1 MMNIKDVSVKWKI
14 IGISA
19 IGLIIVSL
27 IMVNNNIN
35 EIKETAELSILGK
48 SKTVVAMAEASRNEM
63 ARKLEIGVIKPFEQ
77 LPTDILLEA
86 VPVIAAIKTAQ
97 LNATALNYKF
107 RVPKI
112 NPRNPKNAP
121 TPIEHRTLSKM
132 QQKNIDEVVIKEKNQ
147 IRYFRAIRLTKDCLS
162 CHGNPKGSK
171 DPLGGIREGWKVGE
185 IHGAFEIISSLKE
198 AQITIRET
206 IIRVS
211 FMTIGILL
219 LVFAIVWIF
228 TQKTVLNPLKTAN
241 QFVGFIASGDLRQKI
256 SLDQKD
262 EFGQMIGAL
271 GDMSSNLNQM
281 IGNILHASD
290 DLRNSSNTLRDI
302 SSGLSTN
309 VQDTQ
314 NKSDHATQSASEMS
328 HNMDSIAAAVEE
340 TSTNVSIVADSAESM
355 TNTIHDI
362 ARNTEKA
369 RNITGNAVSQAK
381 NASVQINTLG
391 ESAQEITVVT
401 ETINDISE
409 QTNLLAL
416 NATIEA
422 ARAGEAGKGFAVVAN
437 EIKELAKQT
446 SSATD
451 EIKDKILG
459 IQGAIDSTVN
469 QIGNILQVINNVNEI
484 VSTIAASVEQQ
495 SETTQEIASSVV
507 QASEGIKEVTKN
519 VNQASL
525 FSADIARDIA
535 EVNRAASDVKGQ
547 SQEVDKNARE
557 LNDFV
562 EKIKQMLA
570 RFKLA

>member
-1 MMNIKDVSVKWKI
+1 MSIKDLSVKWKI

-27 IMVNNNIN
+27 IMVKNNIS
-35 EIKETAELSILGK
+35 EIKKTAEVSILEK
-48 SKTVVAMAEASRNEM
+48 SKTVVVMAEASRNEM
-63 ARKLEIGVIKPFEQ
+63 ARKLEIQVIKPFDQ
-77 LPTDILLEA
+77 LSPDVLIEA

-97 LNATALNYKF
+97 MNANELNYKF

-112 NPRNPKNAP
+112 EPRNPKNEP
-121 TPIEHRTLSKM
+121 TPVELRVLKQM
-132 QQKNIDEVVIKEKNQ
+132 KQKNLDDFVLKEENQ
-147 IRYFRAIRLTKDCLS
+147 VRYFRAIRLTKDCLS
-162 CHGNPKGSK
+162 CHGNPRGSK
-171 DPLGGIREGWKVGE
+171 DPLGGVREGWKVGE
-185 IHGAFEIISSLKE
+185 IHGAFEIISSLKD
-198 AQITIRET
+198 AQVTVRKT
-206 IIRVS
+206 IIQKTTL
-211 FMTIGILL
+211 TIVILI

-228 TQKTVLNPLKTAN
+228 TQKSVINPLGTAN
-241 QFVGFIASGDLRQKI
+241 QFVGRIASGDLSQKI
-256 SLDQKD
+256 TLDQKD
-262 EFGQMIGAL
+262 EFGQMIGSLKEMA
-271 GDMSSNLNQM
+271 SNLNKM
-281 IGNILHASD
+281 LSNILRASD
-290 DLRNSSNTLRDI
+290 DLRGSSIKLKGI
-302 SSGLSTN
+302 SQDLSTN

-328 HNMDSIAAAVEE
+328 NNMDSIAAAVEE

-355 TNTIHDI
+355 TSTINDI
-362 ARNTEKA
+362 ARSTEQA
-369 RNITGNAVSQAK
+369 RQITGDAVSQAQ

-391 ESAQEITVVT
+391 ESAQEITIVT

-451 EIKDKILG
+451 EIKEKILG

-484 VSTIAASVEQQ
+484 VSKIAASVEHQ
-495 SETTQEIASSVV
+495 SATTQDIANSVI
-507 QASEGIKEVTKN
+507 QASEGIKEVTRN
-519 VNQASL
+519 VTQASK
-525 FSADIARDIA
+525 FSGDIAKDIA
-535 EVNRAASDVKGQ
+535 EVNRAAGDVKAR
-547 SQEVDKNARE
+547 SQDVDTNAIE

-562 EKIKQMLA
+562 DNIKQMLT
-570 RFKLA
+570 RFKLS

>member
-1 MMNIKDVSVKWKI
+1 MNIKDLSVKWKI

-27 IMVNNNIN
+27 ILVKNIIS
-35 EIKETAELSILGK
+35 EIRYAAEESILGK
-48 SKTVVAMAEASRNEM
+48 SKTVVAMSEAARSEM
-63 ARKLEIGVIKPFEQ
+63 ARKIELQVVKPFDQ
-77 LPTDILLEA
+77 LDSSVLLEA
-86 VPVIAAIKTAQ
+86 VPVISAIKTAQ
-97 LNATALNYKF
+97 LNANALGYKF

-112 NPRNPKNAP
+112 SPRNPKNEP
-121 TPIEHRTLSKM
+121 TPLERKVLKKLQTHNL
-132 QQKNIDEVVIKEKNQ
+132 DEYKIKEKDH
-147 IRYFRAIRLTKDCLS
+147 IRYFRSIRLTKDCLS
-162 CHGNPKGSK
+162 CHGNPKGSR
-171 DPLGGIREGWKVGE
+171 DPMGGIREGWKVGE
-185 IHGAFEIISSLKE
+185 IHGAFEIISSLK
-198 AQITIRET
+198 AANVTVKET
-206 IIRVS
+206 IIRETSWTV
-211 FMTIGILL
+211 GILIF
-219 LVFAIVWIF
+219 VIAIVWMF
-228 TQKTVLNPLKTAN
+228 TQKSVISPLEKAK
-241 QFVGFIASGDLRQKI
+241 QFVGKIASGDLTQSI
-256 SLDQKD
+256 NLNQKD
-262 EFGQMIGAL
+262 EFGQMINFL
-271 GDMSSNLNQM
+271 GEMSASLNRM
-281 IGNILHASD
+281 IVNILHASD
-290 DLRNSSNTLRDI
+290 DLKNSSNKLRDI
-302 SSGLSTN
+302 SVGLSHN

-314 NKSDHATQSASEMS
+314 NKSNHATESASEMS
-328 HNMDSIAAAVEE
+328 NNMDSIAAAVEE

-355 TNTIHDI
+355 TTTIHDI

-369 RNITGNAVSQAK
+369 RNITGDAVSQAQ
-381 NASVQINTLG
+381 NASVQINALG

-469 QIGNILQVINNVNEI
+469 QIGNILQVIKNVNEI

-495 SETTQEIASSVV
+495 SATTQEIANSVV

-519 VNQASL
+519 VTQASQ
-525 FSADIARDIA
+525 FSSDIAKDIA
-535 EVNRAASDVKGQ
+535 EVNRAASDVQTK
-547 SQEVDKNARE
+547 SRDVDINARE

-562 EKIKQMLA
+562 ENIKQMLT
-570 RFKLA
+570 RFKVA

>member
-1 MMNIKDVSVKWKI
+1 MSIKNLSVKWKI
-14 IGISA
+14 IGMSA

-27 IMVNNNIN
+27 FMVNNNIN
-35 EIKETAELSILGK
+35 EIKKSAELSILGK

-63 ARKLEIGVIKPFEQ
+63 ARKLEINVIKPFNE
-77 LPTDILLEA
+77 LSPDILLEA
-86 VPVIAAIKTAQ
+86 VPVIAAIKTAK
-97 LNATALNYKF
+97 LNATNLNYHF

-112 NPRNPKNAP
+112 SPRNPQNTP
-121 TPIEHRTLSKM
+121 TPLERRTLQQMK
-132 QQKNIDEVVIKEKNQ
+132 QKNLDDFVIKEENQ

-198 AQITIRET
+198 VQATVKAT
-206 IIRVS
+206 IIKKSLVS
-211 FMTIGILL
+211 LGILI
-219 LVFAIVWIF
+219 LVFAVVWFF
-228 TQKTVLNPLKTAN
+228 TQKSVIDPLGKAN
-241 QFVGFIASGDLRQKI
+241 HFVGSISSGDLSQQI
-256 SLDQKD
+256 TLDQKD

-271 GDMSSNLNQM
+271 KEMSSSLNKM
-281 IGNILHASD
+281 ITNILHASD
-290 DLRNSSNTLRDI
+290 DLRGSSERLQGI
-302 SSGLSTN
+302 SQGLSTN

-314 NKSDHATQSASEMS
+314 TKSDHASQSASEMS
-328 HNMDSIAAAVEE
+328 NNMDSIAAAVEE

-355 TNTIHDI
+355 TSTIHDI
-362 ARNTEKA
+362 ARNTEHA
-369 RNITGNAVSQAK
+369 RQITEDAVSQAR
-381 NASVQINTLG
+381 NASDQINKLG
-391 ESAQEITVVT
+391 NSAQEITVVT

-469 QIGNILQVINNVNEI
+469 QIGIILQVINNVNEI
-484 VSTIAASVEQQ
+484 VSTIASSVEQQ
-495 SETTQEIASSVV
+495 STTTQDIANSVL
-507 QASEGIKEVTKN
+507 QASEGIKEVTRN
-519 VNQASL
+519 VNQASK
-525 FSADIARDIA
+525 FSSDIAKDIA
-535 EVNRAASDVKGQ
+535 EVNRAAGDVKTR
-547 SQEVDKNARE
+547 SQDVDSNAIE
-557 LNDFV
+557 LNNFV
-562 EKIKQMLA
+562 DNIKQMLT
-570 RFKLA
+570 RFKLS

>member
-1 MMNIKDVSVKWKI
+1 MSIKDLSVKWKI

-19 IGLIIVSL
+19 IGLIVVSL
-27 IMVNNNIN
+27 ILEQNNISG
-35 EIKETAELSILGK
+35 IKKSAELSILGK

-63 ARKLEIGVIKPFEQ
+63 ARKLEIQVIKPFNQ
-77 LPTDILLEA
+77 LAPEILLEA
-86 VPVIAAIKTAQ
+86 VPVIAAIKTAK
-97 LNATALNYKF
+97 LNASNLNYKF

-112 NPRNPKNAP
+112 SPRNPENEP
-121 TPIEHRTLSKM
+121 TPLERRTLQKM
-132 QQKNIDEVVIKEKNQ
+132 KQQNLDEFIIKEANQ

-185 IHGAFEIISSLKE
+185 IHGAFEIISSLKDAHE
-198 AQITIRET
+198 AVRK
-206 IIRVS
+206 
-211 FMTIGILL
+211 TIGNVILL
-219 LVFAIVWIF
+219 TLGILIIVFAIVWLF
-228 TQKTVLNPLKTAN
+228 TQKSVIDPLGKAN
-241 QFVGFIASGDLRQKI
+241 QFVSAITSGDLSQQI
-256 SLDQKD
+256 TLDQKD
-262 EFGQMIGAL
+262 EFGQMIGSL
-271 GDMSSNLNQM
+271 KEMSSSLNKM
-281 IGNILHASD
+281 MSNILHASD
-290 DLRNSSNTLRDI
+290 DLRNSSDKLKDI
-302 SSGLSTN
+302 SHGLSTN

-314 NKSDHATQSASEMS
+314 MKSDHASQSASEMS
-328 HNMDSIAAAVEE
+328 NNMDSIAAAVEE

-355 TNTIHDI
+355 TSTIHDI
-362 ARNTEKA
+362 ARNTEQA
-369 RNITGNAVSQAK
+369 RQITGDAVSQAQD
-381 NASVQINTLG
+381 ASDQINKLG
-391 ESAQEITVVT
+391 KSAQEINIVT

-469 QIGNILQVINNVNEI
+469 QIGKILQVINNVNEI

-495 SETTQEIASSVV
+495 SATTQDIANSVL
-507 QASEGIKEVTKN
+507 QASEGIKEVTRN
-519 VNQASL
+519 VNQASQ
-525 FSADIARDIA
+525 FSSDIAKDIA
-535 EVNRAASDVKGQ
+535 EVNRAAGDVNNR
-547 SQEVDKNARE
+547 SQDVDSNARE

-562 EKIKQMLA
+562 DKIKQMLT
-570 RFKLA
+570 RFKLS

>member
-1 MMNIKDVSVKWKI
+1 MSIKDLSVKWKI

-19 IGLIIVSL
+19 IGLIIVSFL
-27 IMVNNNIN
+27 TVRNNIN
-35 EIKETAELSILGK
+35 GIKLSAEASIIGK

-63 ARKLEIGVIKPFEQ
+63 ARKLEINVIKPLDQ
-77 LPTDILLEA
+77 LDPSILIEA
-86 VPVIAAIKTAQ
+86 VPIIAAIKTAK
-97 LNATALNYKF
+97 LNASALNYDF
-107 RVPKI
+107 RIPKV
-112 NPRNPKNAP
+112 NPRNPKNEP
-121 TPIEHRTLSKM
+121 TPLELKTLNTMK
-132 QQKNIDEVVIKEKNQ
+132 QNNLDDYIIKEKNQ

-162 CHGNPKGSK
+162 CHGDPKGSK
-171 DPLGGIREGWKVGE
+171 DPIGGIREGWKVGE

-198 AQITIRET
+198 AQITVRET
-206 IIRVS
+206 IFRETI
-211 FMTIGILL
+211 MTIGILIF
-219 LVFAIVWIF
+219 VFVMVWVF
-228 TQKTVLNPLKTAN
+228 TQKSVLDPLDKAN
-241 QFVGFIASGDLRQKI
+241 QFVGTIASGDLRQKI
-256 SLDQKD
+256 SLAQKD
-262 EFGQMIGAL
+262 EFGQMIGSL
-271 GDMSSNLNQM
+271 GEMSSNLNQM
-281 IGNILHASD
+281 IGSILQASN

-302 SSGLSTN
+302 SAGLSTN

-314 NKSDHATQSASEMS
+314 SKSNHATQSASEMS
-328 HNMDSIAAAVEE
+328 NNMDSIAAAVEE

-362 ARNTEKA
+362 AKNTEKA
-369 RNITGNAVSQAK
+369 RNITSDAVSQAK
-381 NASVQINTLG
+381 KASVQINALG

-451 EIKDKILG
+451 EIKEKILG

-469 QIGNILQVINNVNEI
+469 QIGNILQVINDVNEI

-507 QASEGIKEVTKN
+507 QASEGIKEVTRN
-519 VNQASL
+519 VNQASS
-525 FSADIARDIA
+525 FSSDIAKDIA
-535 EVNRAASDVKGQ
+535 EVNRAAGDVKTR
-547 SQEVDKNARE
+547 SQDVDTNARE
-557 LNDFV
+557 LNNFV
-562 EKIKQMLA
+562 DNIKQMLA
-570 RFKLA
+570 RFKLS